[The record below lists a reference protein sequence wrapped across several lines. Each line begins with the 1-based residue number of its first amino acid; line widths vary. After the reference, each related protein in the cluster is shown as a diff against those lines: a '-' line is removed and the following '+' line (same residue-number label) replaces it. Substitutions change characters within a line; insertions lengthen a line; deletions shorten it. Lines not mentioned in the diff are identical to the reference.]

1 MNAYALTTVAR
12 LKAFIGIDVTTY
24 DSVLEVIID
33 AVTDYVEN
41 ECDRRFKQTAYTG
54 TIIDGEGKSSV
65 VLPQWPVKN
74 GATLTFYEREGGNY
88 GDNNWDTLS
97 SDKYRVDEDSGI
109 VNSNFRL
116 SNGFQNYKIDYT
128 AGYDFENVT
137 GTLKTLASVGLSD
150 LELVVWKL
158 CSRAYNERK
167 SGGNIASM
175 RLYNYSVSFSKE
187 AYSDDEIKE
196 VLNKYKRFTF

>member
-1 MNAYALTTVAR
+1 MNVYALTTLAR

-33 AVTDYVEN
+33 SVTDFIEN
-41 ECDRRFKQTAYTG
+41 ECGRRLKKTAYTG
-54 TIIDGEGKSSV
+54 TVLNGEGKSSV
-65 VLPQWPVKN
+65 VLPQWPIVS
-74 GATLTFYEREGGNY
+74 GETLTIYERDAVNY
-88 GDNNWDTLS
+88 GNDNWDTIS
-97 SDKYRVDEDSGI
+97 SDKYRVDEEAGI
-109 VNSNFRL
+109 VNFNFRL

-137 GTLKTLASVGLSD
+137 GTLKTLASVGLAD

-158 CSRAYNERK
+158 CGRAYNERK